1 MRAWHGSGHRPALG
15 LGALAAFLLAG
26 CRAAPLTS
34 PTGDETP
41 RIVAMAPA
49 AAETLAALGLSDLV
63 VGVGDFV
70 TFPPELA
77 ARARIGGYDAPNVER
92 LLALGT
98 THFVTSA
105 SEAAAASRARLAEL
119 GIEVIELD
127 GATWEGAL
135 GGMAALGA
143 RFGRSAEG
151 AALAA
156 GIRERIERLRAETAG
171 LPRRTVL
178 CAVGRDPLYAAGPGS
193 HLDELIA
200 AAGGENLFADGRGT
214 YLLASLE
221 AVLARGP
228 EVIVDSADNR
238 PGAPRGALAGGSGPW
253 GRWPLLPAVAA
264 GRVYHVDPG
273 RYTVPGP
280 RLAEMAESFA
290 RFVHPERFGPPVDFD
305 FAPPGGG

>member
-1 MRAWHGSGHRPALG
+1 
-15 LGALAAFLLAG
+15 
-26 CRAAPLTS
+26 
-34 PTGDETP
+34 
-41 RIVAMAPA
+41 MAPA
-49 AAETLAALGLSDLV
+49 GAETLAALGLSGHV

-70 TFPPELA
+70 TYPPELT
-77 ARARIGGYDAPNVER
+77 ARPRVGAYDAPNVER
-92 LLALGT
+92 LLALGA

-105 SEAAAASRARLAEL
+105 SEAAAASRARLAAL

-135 GGMAALGA
+135 AGMAALGA
-143 RFGRSAEG
+143 RFGREAEA
-151 AALAA
+151 AALIG
-156 GIRERIERLRAETAG
+156 GIEARIARLRAATAP
-171 LPRRTVL
+171 LPRRRVL

-193 HLDELIA
+193 HLDALIA
-200 AAGGENLFADGRGT
+200 AAGGENLLADGRGT

-228 EVIVDSADNR
+228 EVIVDTADNR
-238 PGAPRGALAGGSGPW
+238 PGAPRGALVGEW

-273 RYTVPGP
+273 RYAVPGP
-280 RLAEMAESFA
+280 RLAEMAEAFA
-290 RFVHPERFGPPVDFD
+290 RFVHPERFGPPAAAD